1 MQFEKMRKNS
11 NNSSVLQLESYALR
25 FLPAEDDSPIAWN
38 IQKSCKFYQ
47 KRIDKSLWLV

>member
-25 FLPAEDDSPIAWN
+25 FLPTEDDSPIAWN
-38 IQKSCKFYQ
+38 IQKSGKFYQ

>member
-11 NNSSVLQLESYALR
+11 NNSSVLRLESSALW
-25 FLPAEDDSPIAWN
+25 FLPAEDDGPIEWD
-38 IQKSCKFYQ
+38 IQKSGKFYQ

>member
-11 NNSSVLQLESYALR
+11 NNSSVLQLESSALR
-25 FLPAEDDSPIAWN
+25 FLPAEDDGPIEWD
-38 IQKSCKFYQ
+38 IQKSGKFYQ

>member
-25 FLPAEDDSPIAWN
+25 FLPAEDDGPIEWD
-38 IQKSCKFYQ
+38 IQKSGKFYQ